1 MNSDNLDGMQMCHKK
16 KQVRL
21 HITAV
26 KKHVSPIEFEGIYDS
41 KEKDSENPL
50 QEVQVN
56 HPEYYS
62 SGGIEAID
70 FIEAHGLN
78 FNRGN
83 VIKYITRAGRKDGEE
98 ELTALEKAKGYLD
111 REIERIKK
119 GRAVHNEK
127 T

>member
-1 MNSDNLDGMQMCHKK
+1 MNSDNLDGMQMCYKK
-16 KQVRL
+16 KRVRL

-26 KKHVSPIEFEGIYDS
+26 KKHVSPIELEEVYDS
-41 KEKDSENPL
+41 DGKDGECPL

-98 ELTALEKAKGYLD
+98 ELTALEKAKWYLD

-119 GRAVHNEK
+119 GKAIHDEK

>member
-1 MNSDNLDGMQMCHKK
+1 MNSDYFDGMQMCHKK

-83 VIKYITRAGRKDGEE
+83 VIKYITRAGRKGGEE
-98 ELTALEKAKGYLD
+98 ELTALEKAKWYLD
-111 REIERIKK
+111 REIERVKK
-119 GRAVHNEK
+119 GRTNNDEE